1 MSSSIDQ
8 KDIHLLDKTIDT
20 REKILDSLLK
30 KEKALEDPK
39 NINLLLRVMDSL
51 DLTIVQKTKVKIED
65 RSANNQSEIKEAMR
79 EFMMELHKN
88 KNSPNKNIPQDRE
101 IELPQHITYELKDG
115 ETEEHSEPMTLNSF
129 LNNYRKPE

>member
-1 MSSSIDQ
+1 MPSSIDQ
-8 KDIHLLDKTIDT
+8 KDINLLDKTIDT

-30 KEKALEDPK
+30 REKALEDTK

-65 RSANNQSEIKEAMR
+65 RSANDQSEVKEAMK

-88 KNSPNKNIPQDRE
+88 KNTSKNIPQDRE
-101 IELPQHITYELKDG
+101 VDLPQDIKYDLKEG
-115 ETEEHSEPMTLNSF
+115 ETEEHAEPMTLNSF
-129 LNNYRKPE
+129 LNRYKKQE

>member
-1 MSSSIDQ
+1 MPSSIDQ
-8 KDIHLLDKTIDT
+8 KDISLLDKTIDT

-30 KEKALEDPK
+30 REKALEDTK

-65 RSANNQSEIKEAMR
+65 RSANDQSEVKEAMK

-88 KNSPNKNIPQDRE
+88 KNNSKNIPQDRE
-101 IELPQHITYELKDG
+101 VELPQDIKYDLKEG
-115 ETEEHSEPMTLNSF
+115 ETEEHAEPMTLNSF
-129 LNNYRKPE
+129 LSRYKKHE

>member
-1 MSSSIDQ
+1 MPSSIDQ
-8 KDIHLLDKTIDT
+8 KDISLLDKTIDT

-30 KEKALEDPK
+30 REKALEDTK

-65 RSANNQSEIKEAMR
+65 RSANDQSEVKEAMK

-88 KNSPNKNIPQDRE
+88 KNNSKNIPQDRE
-101 IELPQHITYELKDG
+101 VELPQDIKYDLKEG
-115 ETEEHSEPMTLNSF
+115 ETEEHAEPMTLNSF
-129 LNNYRKPE
+129 LNRYKKQE

>member
-101 IELPQHITYELKDG
+101 IELPQHIAYELKDG